1 MDVFT
6 QVPKHLLWCNPV
18 YRSLRADNPG
28 IPAKAQ
34 ISSVLV
40 LGGSVVVVWV
50 IEGDNATGI
59 LL

>member
-1 MDVFT
+1 MCLPRYPSTFSG
-6 QVPKHLLWCNPV
+6 NPV